1 MGFAQAGLARRGCSA
16 APGKDTLRLSEPQF
30 LYMYSELVALPP
42 SPLGLQGMVTSPR
55 GPWAEFC
62 LWPLRSLVGRSSP
75 LTYRREQRWRGD
87 ATGDPRRRWLELG
100 RPSNGPIRFI
110 RCFKV
115 DNEARLCPVHLLRAA
130 SPPTLASR
138 GALPA
143 QPRPAEVIGNFSVRG
158 LFLCPH
164 LFICSIIYLY
174 QTHRYLFYTLSYNQ
188 MLINFVLLDFSCLWP
203 SGALSVGPL
212 SHGHAPSL
220 WEFIRHSFTPRTFPA
235 LQARSVLYTYF
246 QS

>member
-1 MGFAQAGLARRGCSA
+1 MAQFGLPGASRSIMKPGSAQCIFFVQLRLPRWPLGGAAGPAQACGSHW
-16 APGKDTLRLSEPQF
+16 
-30 LYMYSELVALPP
+30 ELLCERFVSLP
-42 SPLGLQGMVTSPR
+42 S
-55 GPWAEFC
+55 
-62 LWPLRSLVGRSSP
+62 
-75 LTYRREQRWRGD
+75 
-87 ATGDPRRRWLELG
+87 
-100 RPSNGPIRFI
+100 FI
-110 RCFKV
+110 
-115 DNEARLCPVHLLRAA
+115 
-130 SPPTLASR
+130 
-138 GALPA
+138 
-143 QPRPAEVIGNFSVRG
+143 
-158 LFLCPH
+158 
-164 LFICSIIYLY
+164 ICSIIYLY